1 MPTLPEVITSARTG
15 AEHRADHVALHI
27 RYNKLEN
34 PPDYTTTN
42 VVTTRSL
49 DANSANQDTISDVL
63 GTLINDLIA
72 AGILT

>member
-1 MPTLPEVITSARTG
+1 
-15 AEHRADHVALHI
+15 VALHI